1 MNAMLDQLLNPAF
14 WKGQLAVVSAPWV
27 SIPLILILGI
37 FGWLLRDKLNRGQ
50 IVKAFKAQLQARDER
65 LQLARQIEYD
75 IAEKLALAH
84 AAGEQLSKQVALYKS
99 VEAGFATIR
108 SSVSSTV
115 AAIDKANSY
124 SEVLRATLSPP
135 SR

>member
-1 MNAMLDQLLNPAF
+1 MLDQLLNPAF
-14 WKGQLAVVSAPWV
+14 WTGQLAVVMSASWV
-27 SIPLILILGI
+27 SIPLILIVV
-37 FGWLLRDKLNRGQ
+37 FFTWVLRGMLYRAQ
-50 IVKAFKAQLQARDER
+50 IKAFKAQLEARDER

-75 IAEKLALAH
+75 VADKLALAK
-84 AAGEQLSKQVALYKS
+84 AEGERLKKQVALYKS

-135 SR
+135 PDNLM